1 MSSFLS
7 GLNGKPLSLLE
18 SVLKSTLHIESSF
31 RIVVSLAFEQ
41 SLEAVNGVAQ
51 LHQLSLS
58 AGEDLTHEE
67 GLGKELLDLS
77 GSGHGQLVVF

>member
-1 MSSFLS
+1 MSSFFS
-7 GLNGKPLSLLE
+7 GLNCKSLSLLE
-18 SVLKSTLHIESSF
+18 GVLKSTLHIESSLGV
-31 RIVVSLAFEQ
+31 VVSLAFEQ
-41 SLEAVNGVAQ
+41 SLETVNGVAQ
-51 LHQLSLS
+51 LHQLSFS